1 MVDIDTGLRWV
12 AKSPDNQKQSRMKKI
27 EKEFVRNCDD
37 ELIAKDFKLYQ
48 RPLHVAIEWIKAQNL
63 SCNVFDEAT
72 WRPLMD
78 IYRDLYP
85 SGDFSMPAMFE
96 GGVAL
101 RDQMYPVEIPLG
113 FGKFSIN
120 PIDFIKISRTELK
133 LIFQHYSE
141 QGWRALYG
149 VADLWDF
156 AYGTDDL
163 SHVGRDARQLLTNA
177 RSSLAATTRILS
189 GNVDIDAAVQ
199 TICLTAELA
208 LKGALAVRG
217 WTEPQYKKLSHHLHK
232 LANAL
237 IGEVST
243 IHDDRLRDAVAK
255 FPDYVGTRYSS
266 HGMTRSEL
274 MVMAMRA
281 QFVAGEAL
289 RRVSSRDL
297 ALQIEADPQNP
308 TRPALW

>member
-1 MVDIDTGLRWV
+1 
-12 AKSPDNQKQSRMKKI
+12 
-27 EKEFVRNCDD
+27 
-37 ELIAKDFKLYQ
+37 
-48 RPLHVAIEWIKAQNL
+48 
-63 SCNVFDEAT
+63 
-72 WRPLMD
+72 MD

-156 AYGTDDL
+156 AYGADDL
-163 SHVGRDARQLLTNA
+163 SHVGGDARQLFTNA
-177 RSSLAATTRILS
+177 RSSLAATPRILS

-199 TICLTAELA
+199 TICLTAELERFRFN
-208 LKGALAVRG
+208 LVHI
-217 WTEPQYKKLSHHLHK
+217 Q
-232 LANAL
+232 
-237 IGEVST
+237 
-243 IHDDRLRDAVAK
+243 RL
-255 FPDYVGTRYSS
+255 
-266 HGMTRSEL
+266 
-274 MVMAMRA
+274 
-281 QFVAGEAL
+281 
-289 RRVSSRDL
+289 
-297 ALQIEADPQNP
+297 
-308 TRPALW
+308 